1 MITDGLWEWISDAQ
15 HKGQQYTTAQ
25 LKRFKLKFILA
36 VSQLIGSA
44 LSVLLG
50 ILLLFV
56 ACLTLWVLGAIA
68 LSQWLDSTIIGFS
81 IAGFPLLLL
90 GAYLVV
96 VRPPLFQK
104 AWIAILNKHLH
115 DS

>member
-1 MITDGLWEWISDAQ
+1 MDSLFGWLNEAQ
-15 HKGQQYTTAQ
+15 QKGQQYTVAQ

-56 ACLTLWVLGAIA
+56 AFLTLWVLGAFA
-68 LSQWLDSTIIGFS
+68 LSQWLESTILGFS
-81 IAGFPLLLL
+81 IAGVPLVIL
-90 GAYLVV
+90 GAYLVA

-104 AWIAILNKHLH
+104 AWIAILNKQLH